1 MQGLTFNPTYLTS
14 PHQGKDSCTEILTR
28 ASDPQS
34 LVFYKVSPD
43 VLAPSQYT
51 SGPLRG
57 RTGTSWNAQEGH
69 GVLLP
74 AVLAPALLGVGA
86 AVAVPR
92 STPTVA

>member
-28 ASDPQS
+28 ASDPQKLLQS
-34 LVFYKVSPD
+34 FSWMSWPLRNTHQGHSEAA
-43 VLAPSQYT
+43 LAPH
-51 SGPLRG
+51 
-57 RTGTSWNAQEGH
+57 GTPRRDT

-74 AVLAPALLGVGA
+74 AVLAPGLLGVGA